1 MDKMFSPATL
11 TPQRMKKGV
20 EKEMTENR
28 KRPQERFCHS
38 NYVVLVLL
46 YQKKESSS
54 MKTQREANTVVW
66 FSVAGSNVACGFH
79 YLVIYTVR
87 RVW

>member
-54 MKTQREANTVVW
+54 MKTQREAKTVVW
-66 FSVAGSNVACGFH
+66 FWTSCIGKKRSATMMYVQ
-79 YLVIYTVR
+79 LP
-87 RVW
+87 